1 MFRDIPLS
9 TTTPEPAWLLDG
21 LLPAGQLVVLDGPS
35 GVGKSLLT
43 AALLA
48 QIDHADDPPFWI
60 AAPDELEPL
69 THRHL
74 HRHGVR
80 PDGIRLV
87 ATDEDNFMFKSEEAD
102 EEALAYCDLLFH
114 GGSPR
119 LVVIDG
125 LEQTFPFLDK
135 LPAERQRAFFRELRR
150 LAAHWNSTFL
160 ITRTRHEGRLARAA
174 NETARVILTLAWH
187 PHDRSQ
193 RLLTVTKNQLA
204 PAGAQFQITI
214 TNGHATWQEPAE
226 ADYLPQATSPQPVP
240 RKPGPASSLD
250 EIATKL
256 RDYVKTEAKPAA
268 EVKGYLSAL
277 GYTASSIRKALVLA
291 HLTCERR
298 GNAWWYLVEVGHAVH
313 ASQHEGP
320 TPDNYSST
328 HEPCEPEPAALA
340 SA

>member
-1 MFRDIPLS
+1 MFRDVPLPS
-9 TTTPEPAWLLDG
+9 STPEPSWLLDG
-21 LLPAGQLVVLDGPS
+21 LLPAGQLVILDGPT
-35 GVGKSLLT
+35 GVGKTLLA
-43 AALLA
+43 AALLSS
-48 QIDHADDPPFWI
+48 IDHADERPFWI

-69 THRHL
+69 ATRHL
-74 HRHGVR
+74 LRHGIK
-80 PDGIRLV
+80 PDAIRLI
-87 ATDEDNFMFKSEEAD
+87 ATEEDNFMFTSDTAD
-102 EEALAYCDLLFH
+102 EEALAFCDLLFYE
-114 GGSPR
+114 GRPSI
-119 LVVIDG
+119 LVIDG
-125 LEQTFPFLDK
+125 LEQTFPFLEK
-135 LPAERQRAFFRELRR
+135 LPADRQRAFFRELRR

-160 ITRTRHEGRLARAA
+160 ITRTRSEGRLARAA
-174 NETARVILTLAWH
+174 DEAARVILQLSWH
-187 PHDRSQ
+187 PYDRAQ

-240 RKPGPASSLD
+240 RKPGPASSLN

-256 RDYVKTEAKPAA
+256 RDYVKEEAKPAA

-313 ASQHEGP
+313 ASQNECP
-320 TPDNYSST
+320 VADNYSST
-328 HEPCEPEPAALA
+328 PEPIGEPGA
-340 SA
+340 